1 MESQPSTS
9 HQPVGHSLR
18 RWRQLRELT
27 LKELADRVGCS
38 ESMLSKIE
46 KMRVNPSLKLLR
58 KLAEALAVNIGALFP
73 GDSHEAVVSRRG
85 HRPLLH
91 ADNLRHGPGI
101 ILERLVPYEK
111 DSMLQANIHHIA
123 PGGSSDGVIVHAG
136 EEMGVL
142 LRGTLELQVDQE
154 TYLLHPGDSFHFRSE
169 RPHGYRNAGTEPVE
183 VVWVSTPPTF

>member
-1 MESQPSTS
+1 M
-9 HQPVGHSLR
+9 R
-18 RWRQLRELT
+18 RWRQLRDLT
-27 LKELADRVGCS
+27 LKELADKVGCS

-58 KLAEALAVNIGALFP
+58 KLAEVLDVNIGALFP
-73 GDSHEAVVSRRG
+73 GEPQEAVVWKKGR
-85 HRPLLH
+85 RPLLY

-101 ILERLVPYEK
+101 ALERLVPYEK
-111 DSMLQANIHHIA
+111 DAMLQANIHHIA
-123 PGGSSDGVIVHAG
+123 PGGSSDGLIAHAG
-136 EEMGVL
+136 EEMGLV

-154 TYLLHPGDSFHFRSE
+154 SFLLHAGDSFHFRSE